1 MGGKTEIEEKV
12 IDYVYKH
19 YPSYYSKPLIIKEYK
34 NHFSIL
40 KHPDGG
46 PLVLSKAI
54 IQ

>member
-12 IDYVYKH
+12 INYVYKH
-19 YPSYYSKPLIIKEYK
+19 YPSYYSKPLKIKEYK

-54 IQ
+54 IK